1 MKAVL
6 IMIPLFGTN
15 NLIMLVRPEMSREG
29 VRVWKIISAFLV
41 AYQVSHLRLFR
52 EDVAYPVCYPEYICR
67 NVADINFILCG
78 MSLINVLFGIP
89 PFLLTNMPPDQLLC
103 ISLSFFLFFMCV
115 CVCFIYREMYCSM
128 CIR

>member
-41 AYQVSHLRLFR
+41 AYQVSHLRLFC
-52 EDVAYPVCYPEYICR
+52 EDVAYPVCYPDCICG

-78 MSLINVLFGIP
+78 MSLINVLFRIP
-89 PFLLTNMPPDQLLC
+89 PFLTNMPPDQLLC
-103 ISLSFFLFFMCV
+103 ISLSFFLFFML
-115 CVCFIYREMYCSM
+115 YREMYCSM
-128 CIR
+128 FIR